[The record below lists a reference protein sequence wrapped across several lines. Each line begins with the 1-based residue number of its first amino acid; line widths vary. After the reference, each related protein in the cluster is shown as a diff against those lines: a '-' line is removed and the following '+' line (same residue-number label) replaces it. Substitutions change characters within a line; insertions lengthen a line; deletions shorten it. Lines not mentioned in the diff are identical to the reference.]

1 MKIDLRHIIMSIFSF
16 STELAEAA
24 EFDVYAKYA
33 KDVTSQ
39 QAKDALSNLLS
50 KPEVRN
56 KTN

>member
-1 MKIDLRHIIMSIFSF
+1 MSIFSF